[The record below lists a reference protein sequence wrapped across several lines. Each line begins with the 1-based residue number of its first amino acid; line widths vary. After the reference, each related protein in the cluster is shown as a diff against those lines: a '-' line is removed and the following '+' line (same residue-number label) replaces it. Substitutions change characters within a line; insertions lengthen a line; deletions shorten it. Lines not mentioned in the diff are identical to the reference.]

1 MKAFAIDVSRC
12 NGCYC
17 CQIGCKDEH
26 CGNDWTPYAK
36 PQPEWKH
43 FWGKLNEYERGAET
57 HVKVSYVFVPCQHCD
72 DAPCIDACPVE
83 AIYRRP
89 DGLVIIN
96 PVECTGCQ
104 LCLSSSACPYGV
116 IYYNE
121 ALNIAQKCTGCAHLV
136 ERGWPIDGPR
146 CMDNCP
152 TEAIRF
158 GEESS
163 LDLNGTETLHPEY
176 GLTPRVHY
184 KNLPKRFVAGTV
196 YDPSSNEVVIDA
208 DCSVSG
214 AAGTATV
221 QTNNFGDFWIDGLG
235 KGEFTLTITN
245 GGKTKTI
252 TGDTTEG
259 DVGLADI
266 ALS

>member
-1 MKAFAIDVSRC
+1 
-12 NGCYC
+12 
-17 CQIGCKDEH
+17 
-26 CGNDWTPYAK
+26 
-36 PQPEWKH
+36 
-43 FWGKLNEYERGAET
+43 
-57 HVKVSYVFVPCQHCD
+57 
-72 DAPCIDACPVE
+72 
-83 AIYRRP
+83 
-89 DGLVIIN
+89 
-96 PVECTGCQ
+96 
-104 LCLSSSACPYGV
+104 
-116 IYYNE
+116 
-121 ALNIAQKCTGCAHLV
+121 
-136 ERGWPIDGPR
+136 
-146 CMDNCP
+146 MDNCP